1 MAGKVKTNKALQTD
15 TGRTQPAAKKV
26 AKKAAPKSGH
36 MAKGD
41 GRRAT
46 EAWLDG
52 VKPELQPLARRLDQL
67 ILEAMPDVVC
77 AVKWNVPFYG
87 LPGQGWIAALN
98 SFKAH
103 VKLLFFAGS
112 ALKPM
117 PPVGKGHNAIDFHS
131 NEELGV
137 NKKQVKAWLRQ
148 AKKLPGWGRRHRELL
163 V

>member
-1 MAGKVKTNKALQTD
+1 V
-15 TGRTQPAAKKV
+15 
-26 AKKAAPKSGH
+26 
-36 MAKGD
+36 AKGD
-41 GRRAT
+41 GRRAV

-52 VKPELQPLARRLDQL
+52 VKLELQPLVRRLDQL

-103 VKLLFFAGS
+103 VKLVFFAGS
-112 ALKPM
+112 ALKPT
-117 PPVGKGHNAIDFHS
+117 PPGGKGHNAIDFHS
-131 NEELGV
+131 NEELGE

-148 AKKLPGWGRRHRELL
+148 AKTLPGWGRSHPELL

>member
-1 MAGKVKTNKALQTD
+1 MAGEVTANKALRTD
-15 TGRTQPAAKKV
+15 TDRIQPAAKKL
-26 AKKAAPKSGH
+26 AKKAAPTSDRV
-36 MAKGD
+36 AKGD
-41 GRRAT
+41 SRRAV

-52 VKPELQPLARRLDQL
+52 VMPELQPLVRRLDQL

-103 VKLLFFAGS
+103 VKLLFFAGN

-117 PPVGKGHNAIDFHS
+117 PPAGKGHNAIDFHS
-131 NEELGV
+131 NEELDET
-137 NKKQVKAWLRQ
+137 KKQVKAWLRQ
-148 AKKLPGWGRRHRELL
+148 AKKLPDWGRAHRELL
-163 V
+163 G